1 MNIAKENVD
10 ALNAVLKINIEP
22 SDYEENLAKALANF
36 RKNAKIDGFRPGK
49 VPAGII
55 NKMYRKPALVE
66 EINKL
71 VSEAIS
77 GYLKDS
83 DTKVLGEPLSSESQT
98 LIDWDNDTA
107 FEFAFDLGL
116 APAVDIKLSKRDKVN
131 YYTIAIDEE
140 IRSSYITNYQ
150 RRFGKLTDVDTVEGK
165 EDFLRGNLSQAGGI
179 SIENAA
185 FSLRQISN
193 EEFKSQIAGKA
204 KGDTFEFDV
213 NEIFE
218 NETDRAALLN
228 IKKEEL
234 ANINP
239 AFSFTITEIKNFENA
254 DVNQELFD
262 KAFGEGNVTS

>member
-83 DTKVLGEPLSSESQT
+83 DTKVLGEPLSS
-98 LIDWDNDTA
+98 
-107 FEFAFDLGL
+107 
-116 APAVDIKLSKRDKVN
+116 DILS
-131 YYTIAIDEE
+131 
-140 IRSSYITNYQ
+140 
-150 RRFGKLTDVDTVEGK
+150 
-165 EDFLRGNLSQAGGI
+165 
-179 SIENAA
+179 
-185 FSLRQISN
+185 
-193 EEFKSQIAGKA
+193 
-204 KGDTFEFDV
+204 
-213 NEIFE
+213 
-218 NETDRAALLN
+218 
-228 IKKEEL
+228 
-234 ANINP
+234 
-239 AFSFTITEIKNFENA
+239 
-254 DVNQELFD
+254 
-262 KAFGEGNVTS
+262 